1 MEGNVMVN
9 LAKEPEGIEMRKVY
23 CQTMMQMAEED
34 GRVVALDCDLVSPIG
49 MTDFQKRYPER
60 MFDCGIME
68 GNMAGVAAGMSARGC
83 IPFAHTFAC
92 FQSRKCIDQLFLS
105 AGFARLNVKLV
116 GSDPGIMALY
126 NGASHM
132 GLEDMGILQ
141 NIPNLTLVEPC
152 DTVQLAAVLKEVKDT
167 YGLHYIRLNRKNANT
182 IYEKGTDFQIGKG
195 LVLKEGKDVTL
206 IGSGIMVEL
215 VLKAAELLE
224 MEGIHATVVDMF
236 TWKPLDEELVIECA
250 KNTGA
255 IVTAE
260 NHRIATGLGSAV
272 ANVLSETVSVPL
284 GRIGVG
290 NVYGEVGVLP
300 YLLSR
305 FEMTPEDI
313 AKKAKETIARK

>member
-1 MEGNVMVN
+1 MVK
-9 LAKEPEGIEMRKVY
+9 LANKSESIEMRKLY
-23 CQTMMQMAEED
+23 CQTMLQMAEED
-34 GRVVALDCDLVSPIG
+34 ARIVALDCDLVSPIG
-49 MTDFQKRYPER
+49 MSDFQKQYPER

-105 AGFARLNVKLV
+105 AGFAELNVKLV

-141 NIPNLTLVEPC
+141 NIPNMTLVEPC

-167 YGLHYIRLNRKNANT
+167 YGLHYIRMNRKNANT
-182 IYEKGTDFQIGKG
+182 IYDESTEFQIGKG
-195 LVLKEGKDVTL
+195 LVLREGKDVTL
-206 IGSGIMVEL
+206 IGSGIMVEQ
-215 VLKAAELLE
+215 VLEAARLLE
-224 MEGIHATVVDMF
+224 QEGIDATVVDMF
-236 TWKPLDEELVIECA
+236 TWKPLDEDLVIDCA
-250 KNTGA
+250 KKTGA

-272 ANVLSETVSVPL
+272 ANVLSDTIPVPL

-300 YLLSR
+300 YLLER
-305 FEMTPEDI
+305 FEMTPADI
-313 AKKAKETIARK
+313 VKKAKETIARK